1 MLQKKKNLLMLNKFM
16 IIKKKKKIAFV
27 FPGQGS
33 QKVGMGEDL
42 FNNHKVAKEVFELI
56 DEVLGRNLSKLI
68 FKGNQEELT
77 KTFNAQPALL
87 AVSMALVRIIEYE
100 TKEKFYNIASIVC
113 GHSLGEYS
121 ALCSIHTL
129 SIEDGARLLEIRG
142 NAMQSSVKNLET
154 RMSAILKIDIK
165 KVEKII
171 NEHNNDLV
179 CDIANDN
186 CPGQIVISGNK
197 EKVVFVSDKCREAG
211 AKVLDLNV
219 SAPFHCS
226 LMQPASIIMSK
237 ELEKINFLDIK
248 TNFIN
253 NVEASFSTE
262 KEKIKNLLVKQI
274 TNRVRWRESIELISK
289 NGVQNIVEV
298 GSGKVLSG
306 LNRRMNLSIESQNI
320 ENIVDIDSFLTKYF

>member
-1 MLQKKKNLLMLNKFM
+1 MKKKE
-16 IIKKKKKIAFV
+16 KKIAFV

-33 QKVGMGEDL
+33 QKVGMGKDL
-42 FNNHKVAKEVFELI
+42 FKSHKIAREVFELI
-56 DEVLGRNLSKLI
+56 DEVLHRNLSKLI
-68 FKGNQEELT
+68 FSGNQQELT

-100 TKEKFYNIASIVC
+100 TKEKFFNIASIVC

-121 ALCSIHTL
+121 ALCSIDTM
-129 SIEDGARLLEIRG
+129 SVEDGARLLEIRG

-154 RMSAILKIDIK
+154 KMSAILKIDIDE
-165 KVEKII
+165 VEKILD
-171 NEHNNDLV
+171 EHNDGMV

-186 CPGQIVISGNK
+186 CPGQIVISGEKKKVEFIANK
-197 EKVVFVSDKCREAG
+197 CKGVG

-226 LMQPASIIMSK
+226 LMYSASMIMNK
-237 ELEKINFLDIK
+237 ELENIKFFDIK
-248 TNFIN
+248 TKFIN

-262 KEKIKNLLVKQI
+262 KEKIKNLLVKQV
-274 TNRVRWRESIELISK
+274 TNRVRWRETIELISK
-289 NGVQNIVEV
+289 NGINNIVEV

-306 LNRRMNLSIESQNI
+306 LNKRMNLSIESENI
-320 ENIVDIDSFLTKYF
+320 EKLEDIDSFLTKYF

>member
-1 MLQKKKNLLMLNKFM
+1 MKKKE
-16 IIKKKKKIAFV
+16 KKIAFV

-42 FNNHKVAKEVFELI
+42 FKSHNIAREVFELI
-56 DEVLGRNLSKLI
+56 DEVLHRNLSKLI
-68 FKGNQEELT
+68 FSGNQQELT

-100 TKEKFYNIASIVC
+100 TKEKFFNIASIVC

-121 ALCSIHTL
+121 ALCSIDTM
-129 SIEDGARLLEIRG
+129 SVEDGARLLEIRG

-154 RMSAILKIDIK
+154 KMSAILKIDIDE
-165 KVEKII
+165 VEKILD
-171 NEHNNDLV
+171 EHNDDMV

-186 CPGQIVISGNK
+186 CPGQIVISGEK
-197 EKVVFVSDKCREAG
+197 EKVEFIANKCREVG

-226 LMQPASIIMSK
+226 LMHPASMIMNK
-237 ELEKINFLDIK
+237 ELENIK
-248 TNFIN
+248 FFDLKTKFIN
-253 NVEASFSTE
+253 NVEASFSKE
-262 KEKIKNLLVKQI
+262 KEKIKNLLVKQV
-274 TNRVRWRESIELISK
+274 TNRVRWRETIELISK
-289 NGVQNIVEV
+289 NGINNIVEV

-306 LNRRMNLSIESQNI
+306 LNKRMNLSIESENI
-320 ENIVDIDSFLTKYF
+320 EKLEDIDSFLTKYF